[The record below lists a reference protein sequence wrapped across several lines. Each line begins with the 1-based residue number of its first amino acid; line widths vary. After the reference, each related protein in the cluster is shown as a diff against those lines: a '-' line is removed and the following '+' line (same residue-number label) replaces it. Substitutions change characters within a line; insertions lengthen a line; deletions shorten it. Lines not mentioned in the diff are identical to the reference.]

1 LLAGGLWLS
10 LALAAASRLHRASET
25 GPILGALACA
35 ASVLL
40 AAPAA
45 LPVGPLEV
53 LREPPF
59 FARAMAASAGPSE
72 GRWRFFTKV
81 ADAVPTLLLHDVRL
95 AREVSAAQG
104 LQPQYDA
111 LAGIEGVAPY
121 FSAVDLE
128 YARVLND
135 HAARVFPLLGVR
147 FALVPPGAYTKAE
160 AEQKGFREVRWGYWL
175 REFPPSPRAFLEG
188 GAGEAELAAPRPEL
202 QRVRVRAA
210 REAVLVVS
218 THFEAGWRATVDGAP
233 AVAFRY
239 QHAVIGVR
247 VPAGEHLVELRFAP
261 EGLAAG
267 AWILGAT
274 LAAFA
279 AALVLRRDGRRAV
292 PS

>member
-1 LLAGGLWLS
+1 
-10 LALAAASRLHRASET
+10 
-25 GPILGALACA
+25 
-35 ASVLL
+35 
-40 AAPAA
+40 
-45 LPVGPLEV
+45 
-53 LREPPF
+53 
-59 FARAMAASAGPSE
+59 MAASAGPSE
-72 GRWRFFTKV
+72 GRWRFFTKL
-81 ADAVPTLLLHDVRL
+81 ADAVPTLALRDVRL
-95 AREVSAAQG
+95 AREVAAAQG

-111 LAGIEGVAPY
+111 LAGIEGVEPY
-121 FSAVDLE
+121 FSAVDRE
-128 YARVLND
+128 YARALND

-147 FALVPPGAYTKAE
+147 FALMPPGAYTKEE
-160 AEQKGFREVRWGYWL
+160 AEQKGFRQVRWGYWL
-175 REFPPSPRAFLEG
+175 REFAPSPRAFLEG
-188 GAGEAELAAPRPEL
+188 GPGEGGGEAELTAPRPEL

-267 AWILGAT
+267 AWIMGAT

-279 AALVLRRDGRRAV
+279 AALVSRRDGRRAG
-292 PS
+292 SS